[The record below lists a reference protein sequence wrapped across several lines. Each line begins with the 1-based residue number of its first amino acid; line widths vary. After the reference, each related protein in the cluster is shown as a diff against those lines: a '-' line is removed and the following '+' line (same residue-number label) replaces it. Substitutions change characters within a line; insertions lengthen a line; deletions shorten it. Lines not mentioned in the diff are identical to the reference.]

1 MIDYNDAPKQPNPHV
16 DDVTG
21 YRRLSQAEIDLLNE
35 GKRLANQVGAFCER
49 LERMSPSDNLVD
61 DPESIDKRWLA
72 IGRTQLQQGF
82 MAVIRSIAKPTSF

>member
-1 MIDYNDAPKQPNPHV
+1 MTEVQQPNPNV

-21 YRRLSQAEIDLLNE
+21 YRRLNQEEIDLLNE
-35 GKRLANQVGAFCER
+35 GKRLANTVGEFVER
-49 LERMSPSDNLVD
+49 LQEM
-61 DPESIDKRWLA
+61 PEIDKRWLA